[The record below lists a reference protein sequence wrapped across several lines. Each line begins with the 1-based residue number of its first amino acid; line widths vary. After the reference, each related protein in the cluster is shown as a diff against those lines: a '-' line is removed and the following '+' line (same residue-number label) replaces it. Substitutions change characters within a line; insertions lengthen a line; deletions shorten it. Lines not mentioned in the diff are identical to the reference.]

1 MVSSLDGVVS
11 LQDGHS
17 VGTWTSDEDKKR
29 LQKEIKSADAII
41 VGRRSFREN
50 FLKITN
56 ASIYVLTNNKTLLAD
71 KHNDRVYY
79 TDVTPRNLKK
89 MLNAKKYTN
98 VILLGGVTTN
108 TEFLL
113 RGLVDDLKLTVEP
126 HLFGTGLPFIDY
138 IKTFIS
144 LKLVSVKRAN
154 PKGTLFLH
162 YSIKNNKQLSKQY
175 VNRALKTQTIFIS
188 KWTGFCRYRHS

>member
-1 MVSSLDGVVS
+1 MPVKITLVMVSSLDGVVS

-56 ASIYVLTNNKTLLAD
+56 APIYVLTNNKTLLVD

-89 MLNAKKYTN
+89 ILNAKKYTN
-98 VILLGGVTTN
+98 V
-108 TEFLL
+108 EFY
-113 RGLVDDLKLTVEP
+113 KQ
-126 HLFGTGLPFIDY
+126 
-138 IKTFIS
+138 KT
-144 LKLVSVKRAN
+144 
-154 PKGTLFLH
+154 
-162 YSIKNNKQLSKQY
+162 
-175 VNRALKTQTIFIS
+175 
-188 KWTGFCRYRHS
+188 

>member
-1 MVSSLDGVVS
+1 MPVKITLVMVSSLDGVVS

-56 ASIYVLTNNKTLLAD
+56 APIYVLTNNKTLLAD

-126 HLFGTGLPFIDY
+126 HLFGNKWHSHSAL
-138 IKTFIS
+138 TF
-144 LKLVSVKRAN
+144 A
-154 PKGTLFLH
+154 
-162 YSIKNNKQLSKQY
+162 
-175 VNRALKTQTIFIS
+175 IF
-188 KWTGFCRYRHS
+188 CL

>member
-1 MVSSLDGVVS
+1 MPVKITLVMVSSLDGVVS

-56 ASIYVLTNNKTLLAD
+56 APIYVLTNNKPLLAD

-113 RGLVDDLKLTVEP
+113 RGV
-126 HLFGTGLPFIDY
+126 G
-138 IKTFIS
+138 
-144 LKLVSVKRAN
+144 
-154 PKGTLFLH
+154 
-162 YSIKNNKQLSKQY
+162 
-175 VNRALKTQTIFIS
+175 
-188 KWTGFCRYRHS
+188 

>member
-1 MVSSLDGVVS
+1 MPVKITLVMVSSLDGVVS

-56 ASIYVLTNNKTLLAD
+56 APIYVLTNNKTLLAD

-113 RGLVDDLKLTVEP
+113 RGV
-126 HLFGTGLPFIDY
+126 G
-138 IKTFIS
+138 
-144 LKLVSVKRAN
+144 
-154 PKGTLFLH
+154 
-162 YSIKNNKQLSKQY
+162 
-175 VNRALKTQTIFIS
+175 
-188 KWTGFCRYRHS
+188 